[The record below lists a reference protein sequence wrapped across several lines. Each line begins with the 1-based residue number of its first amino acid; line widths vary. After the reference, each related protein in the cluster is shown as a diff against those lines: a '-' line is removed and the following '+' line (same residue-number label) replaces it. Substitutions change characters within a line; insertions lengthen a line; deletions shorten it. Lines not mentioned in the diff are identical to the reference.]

1 MSAVEFFRRFRERWH
16 LIVYG
21 VLGAIV
27 AGFVIANSQKIVV
40 RFPLLGEF
48 NSPAWFVM
56 LVSGLLGAGVLK
68 LVQLLR
74 RLRQR

>member
-1 MSAVEFFRRFRERWH
+1 MNMVEVFRRIRERWH
-16 LIVYG
+16 VIVYG

-27 AGFVIANSQKIVV
+27 AGFIIANSQRIVV

-56 LVSGLLGAGVLK
+56 LVSGLIGAGVLK
-68 LVQLLR
+68 LVQIIR
-74 RLRQR
+74 RYRHR

>member
-1 MSAVEFFRRFRERWH
+1 MKVSEAVRRIRERWH

-27 AGFVIANSQKIVV
+27 AGFIIANSQRIVV

-56 LVSGLLGAGVLK
+56 LASGLIGAGVLK
-68 LVQLLR
+68 LVQTVRQLR
-74 RLRQR
+74 RR